1 VKNANPAMD
10 KSGNSRRFLINSRWS
25 VSAAVLPQRE
35 RQDPADAREAAASA
49 GARALRVLFG
59 PPFGGVRVG
68 PARQV
73 RHEEGEFEGVRV
85 KSSKLTSRFQI
96 EKFLKSTAI
105 EVRFDNEV
113 TERGRYSP
121 RFIDE
126 IADEIDVIEDKK
138 DSLFS
143 K

>member
-1 VKNANPAMD
+1 M
-10 KSGNSRRFLINSRWS
+10 
-25 VSAAVLPQRE
+25 
-35 RQDPADAREAAASA
+35 
-49 GARALRVLFG
+49 G
-59 PPFGGVRVG
+59 PT
-68 PARQV
+68 RQV
-73 RHEEGEFEGVRV
+73 RIE
-85 KSSKLTSRFQI
+85 KSKFQQRENRIFSGWFQI

-105 EVRFDNEV
+105 EVQLDNEV

>member
-73 RHEEGEFEGVRV
+73 RHEEGEFE
-85 KSSKLTSRFQI
+85 
-96 EKFLKSTAI
+96 
-105 EVRFDNEV
+105 
-113 TERGRYSP
+113 ERG
-121 RFIDE
+121 
-126 IADEIDVIEDKK
+126 
-138 DSLFS
+138 
-143 K
+143 